1 MIPDVTASSFRLSPL
16 SRPAHA
22 SDVAQARLFAALLQS
37 ELDELTQL
45 ITLAETRWLQR
56 CARRE
61 GEYHRP
67 PDSLQ
72 RFRDRIA
79 EVHKLKENLR
89 TRFLND

>member
-1 MIPDVTASSFRLSPL
+1 M

-22 SDVAQARLFAALLQS
+22 SDVAQARQFMQLL
-37 ELDELTQL
+37 ECEIDELEQL
-45 ITLAETRWLQR
+45 INLAETRWLQR

-72 RFRDRIA
+72 RFRERLA
-79 EVHKLKENLR
+79 EVQKLRENLR
-89 TRFLND
+89 TRFLTD

>member
-1 MIPDVTASSFRLSPL
+1 L

-22 SDVAQARLFAALLQS
+22 SDVAQARQFMQLLQS
-37 ELDELTQL
+37 ELDDLEQL
-45 ITLAETRWLQR
+45 VNVAEARWLQR

-72 RFRDRIA
+72 RFRERLA

>member
-1 MIPDVTASSFRLSPL
+1 M
-16 SRPAHA
+16 
-22 SDVAQARLFAALLQS
+22 QLLQS
-37 ELDELTQL
+37 ELDDLEQL
-45 ITLAETRWLQR
+45 VNVAEARWLQR

-72 RFRDRIA
+72 RFRERLA